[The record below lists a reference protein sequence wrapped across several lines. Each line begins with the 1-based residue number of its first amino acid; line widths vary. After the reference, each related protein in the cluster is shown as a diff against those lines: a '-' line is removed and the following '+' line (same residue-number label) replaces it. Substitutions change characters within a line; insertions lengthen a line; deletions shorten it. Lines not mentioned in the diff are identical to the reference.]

1 MYLNLFLMENIQ
13 GFLVAKQ
20 THKYGLLNTRDS
32 FELFNGVIG
41 VFLLNTEESR
51 MQQRSFMTMDVLLI
65 CHDFKYDIAT

>member
-13 GFLVAKQ
+13 GVLVAKQ
-20 THKYGLLNTRDS
+20 THKYGLLNTKDS
-32 FELFNGVIG
+32 FELFNGVMG
-41 VFLLNTEESR
+41 VFLNTEESR